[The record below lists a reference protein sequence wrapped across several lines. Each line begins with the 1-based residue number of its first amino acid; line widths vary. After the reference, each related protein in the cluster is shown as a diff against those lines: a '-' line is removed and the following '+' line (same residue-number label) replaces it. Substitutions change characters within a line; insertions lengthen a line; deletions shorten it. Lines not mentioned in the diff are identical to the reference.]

1 MEAVNSPRNRAPA
14 RCDRRPRGAAAAA
27 LQSPPLRCPQPARP
41 RCRRPGPGD
50 SALATAPAAP
60 ARQRH
65 RNRAPTPTAGGMVH
79 PARLGAPSAAAH
91 PRWAEPSLLKRR
103 GGRGR
108 PAGPGAHAP
117 SSPPRSQPPSR
128 RPTAAPTAA
137 GLHGSG
143 RLTELL
149 PARAGHRPAGL
160 RSPFRRCGAGRRGAC
175 ARRGRTRRAAGGRAL
190 RGLEEALPAPG
201 ARLTASSPPCHG
213 STCPK
218 NRGASQLGRDRQGSS
233 TPWSM

>member
-1 MEAVNSPRNRAPA
+1 
-14 RCDRRPRGAAAAA
+14 
-27 LQSPPLRCPQPARP
+27 
-41 RCRRPGPGD
+41 
-50 SALATAPAAP
+50 
-60 ARQRH
+60 
-65 RNRAPTPTAGGMVH
+65 MVH

-103 GGRGR
+103 GGTGR

-117 SSPPRSQPPSR
+117 SSPPRSQPPSH
-128 RPTAAPTAA
+128 RPSAAPATA

-175 ARRGRTRRAAGGRAL
+175 ARRGRTTEGGGQARPARAGGGVAGSRC
-190 RGLEEALPAPG
+190 GSG
-201 ARLTASSPPCHG
+201 AFLTALTRQHLPKKSWSISAWKGPVRIFNALVHVGPPKTKPC
-213 STCPK
+213 
-218 NRGASQLGRDRQGSS
+218 D
-233 TPWSM
+233 